1 MNSIKFKVE
10 EEIPVV
16 AEADVVVVGGGPGG
30 LGAAIM
36 AARYGADVILVERY
50 GMLGGMATYGEIT
63 PFMWN
68 HFKEKEDQQFP
79 EAMDRPVYP
88 EWIRKMGEYLPP
100 SLRNEHAEEYARE
113 GVDAPFTQIG
123 RAHV

>member
-1 MNSIKFKVE
+1 MDSIKFKVE

-36 AARYGADVILVERY
+36 AARYGANVILVERY

-68 HFKEKEDQQFP
+68 HFKASEDQAFP
-79 EAMDRPVYP
+79 EAMDRPV
-88 EWIRKMGEYLPP
+88 
-100 SLRNEHAEEYARE
+100 
-113 GVDAPFTQIG
+113 
-123 RAHV
+123 